1 MSSKKYLLLNILLCL
16 VILVFAIESYEIW
29 REPAELLTDTGMAR
43 WKSEITDENP
53 STGASTKEPMSAQSY
68 NLIAEKNIFSPER
81 KDFPIPAAAAAEAK
95 KPMVRP
101 QIVLYGVAIGKD
113 YQSAIVVNPGRTLR
127 KGERETLDLKVGAKI
142 GGYRLAKI
150 LPDRITM
157 KGDGDSFEVLLDDS
171 NNPKRPVE
179 PRPKSKPS
187 MVANLQTASS
197 PNSGE
202 TPTPAPPQQSVEKP
216 AAQVQARASTPLLF
230 NQYADPHQRM
240 PPSAIIKG
248 RRIFYRSPGDS
259 PQESAKN

>member
-1 MSSKKYLLLNILLCL
+1 MSSKKYLVLNILLCL
-16 VILVFAIESYEIW
+16 MILAFAIDSYEIW
-29 REPAELLTDTGMAR
+29 HEPAELLTDTGIGY
-43 WKSEITDENP
+43 WKSEIKDENP
-53 STGASTKEPMSAQSY
+53 STRASTKEPMSAQSY

-81 KDFPIPAAAAAEAK
+81 KDFPLPPAPAESQ
-95 KPMVRP
+95 KPIVRP
-101 QIVLYGVAIGKD
+101 SVILYGVAIGENRQ
-113 YQSAIVVNPGRTLR
+113 YAVVVNPGRALR
-127 KGERETLDLKVGAKI
+127 KGERETLHLTVGEKI
-142 GGYRLAKI
+142 GEYKLARI

-157 KGDGDSFEVLLDDS
+157 EGNGDTFEVLLDDS
-171 NNPKRPVE
+171 KNPKRPVE

-187 MVANLQTASS
+187 MIANLQTASS

-202 TPTPAPPQQSVEKP
+202 PPTPAPPQQSVEKP
-216 AAQVQARASTPLLF
+216 AARVQARASTPLLF